1 MFCGLVDVRALLS
14 GVMVQTIMC
23 TASMCVGCWV
33 VGWGFCRGAV
43 YVFDVLGLG
52 FRELRVVL
60 ELVGC
65 VQSIHQCHI

>member
-1 MFCGLVDVRALLS
+1 VL
-14 GVMVQTIMC
+14 TIMC

-43 YVFDVLGLG
+43 YVFVLLGLG

-65 VQSIHQCHI
+65 VGGLLCCVGTGPWDSRQ